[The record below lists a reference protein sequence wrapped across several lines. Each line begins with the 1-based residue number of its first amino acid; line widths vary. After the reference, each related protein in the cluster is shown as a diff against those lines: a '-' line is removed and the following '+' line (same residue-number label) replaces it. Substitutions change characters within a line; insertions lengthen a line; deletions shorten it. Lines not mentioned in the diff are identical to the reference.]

1 MTFPDP
7 SPLKKAVD
15 DLKDIVS
22 RSRGDDH
29 EIAILVKKIEAIVAS
44 IETKTGNGV
53 GSAPASAQTPT
64 VVTVVQPTTPT
75 IISPIV

>member
-22 RSRGDDH
+22 RSQGDDH
-29 EIAILVKKIEAIVAS
+29 EIAILVKQIEAIVAS
-44 IETKTGNGV
+44 IETKTGNRIV
-53 GSAPASAQTPT
+53 SAPANAQTP
-64 VVTVVQPTTPT
+64 VVPIVQST
-75 IISPIV
+75 ISPIV